1 MTYLTLHKEET
12 DIIIS
17 FLAISG
23 HDKQKMVFIQPNE
36 IGIEPEIF
44 DQWRSSSIE
53 DLALFLQ
60 LRAEELCDHG
70 EGLFLMVG
78 GNGPPVGFVG
88 GPNGSIFR
96 EAFENVAKDP
106 KYKKIR
112 E

>member
-1 MTYLTLHKEET
+1 MSNLSL
-12 DIIIS
+12 I
-17 FLAISG
+17 FAAISG
-23 HDKQKMVFIQPNE
+23 YDKQHLAFIQPNE
-36 IGIEPEIF
+36 IGVFPEIF

-70 EGLFLMVG
+70 EGIFLMVG

-96 EAFENVAKDP
+96 EAFENVTKDP
-106 KYKKIR
+106 KNEKMS